1 MTALPIPKDTLPEA
15 GPAEIPLPHVSKS
28 TAILSAA
35 QVLMGHLAAGQAL
48 SAEMLRTAMQGAFG
62 ASDADGVWVWKDAY
76 EAAEVAQVLL
86 LQKYGPAMRRRSGS
100 FTDFLNMIEK
110 LAALVPTHTRRSED
124 MVALQQFSTP
134 LPLAAIAAEAAD
146 LKPDD
151 VVLEPSAGTG
161 LLAVVAQLTA
171 RQLHLNELAD
181 LRRDLL
187 TELFE
192 GCDVTNIDAATLDDR
207 LDRAIEPSVVLMNPP
222 FSVAQHVEGRFK
234 AATAQHVLSALSRL
248 RPGGRLVAITGA
260 NFSPATQS
268 FRNAFDRISGMGE
281 IILSAPIA
289 GKVFTKHGTNVETR
303 LTVIDKHLDPDRPG
317 AINDDA
323 FFPIMESVEE
333 LFELVHQ
340 EIAPR
345 LELEQPSSTN
355 IAPRKQS
362 VTALLQ
368 AARAETRAE
377 EAKRAEHPFDSADTV
392 ELTYATKEWV
402 EPESKLTEAVYEPY
416 ALQAIEIEDAPEHPT
431 ALVQSAAMA
440 SVAPPAPSY
449 RPKLPAALIAE
460 GGLSGPQLESLIYA
474 GEAHECHLK
483 GWFKPSEIEGS
494 VVAASENDEDA
505 FQFRKGWF
513 LGDGTGCGKGRQ
525 VAGIIVDNW
534 IKGRRRAVW
543 VSKSDK
549 LIEDAKR
556 DWMALG
562 GRESDIVPLAK
573 FRQGNDIRLKE
584 GILFVTYATLR
595 SPERQVNGELKA
607 SRLDQVVEWLGDGFD
622 GVIAF
627 DEAHAMA
634 NAAAQ
639 KGERGDT
646 KASQQ
651 GLAGLAMQNRV
662 PDARVLYVS
671 ATGATVVSNLA
682 YASRLGLWQT
692 GDFPFKTRAEFIA
705 AMEKGGIAAMEV
717 ISRDL
722 KALGLYLARS
732 LSYAGVEYEM
742 LVHDLSPE
750 QIEIY
755 DSYADAFQIIHNNLE
770 KALEASGICSE
781 EGATLN
787 RNAKSAARSA
797 FESNKQRFFNHLI
810 TAMKCPSILKSIDAD
825 LEAGHAVVVQVVST
839 SEALME
845 RRLETIPA
853 SEWADLHVD
862 ITPREY
868 VMDYLDHSFPTQ
880 LFEPYTDEDGNLK
893 SRPARDASG
902 NPITCREAERRRDD
916 LLERLGILPP
926 VQGALDQILWHFGT
940 DKVAEVTGRK
950 RRIVKT
956 PDGRLKV
963 ENRPGSS
970 NIGETHT
977 FMDDDKRIL
986 IFSDAGGT
994 GRSYHADLGAKNQ
1007 RLRVHYLLEPGWRA
1021 DNAIQGLG
1029 RTNRTNQA
1037 QPPLFRPTATNVK
1050 GEKRFLSTIARRLDT
1065 LGAITKGQRETGGQ
1079 NMFRAEDNLE
1089 SPYARQAL
1097 RQFYYKLRAG
1107 KIDACS
1113 QTRFEEMTGLKLDD
1127 ADGSM
1132 KENLP
1137 PIQQFLNR
1145 CLALRID
1152 MQDAIFE
1159 AFCGFLDAIVD
1170 QARKAGEL
1178 DAGLETLRAEKFEIV
1193 DRKVIYEDQVTQSE
1207 TTALTIERTDR
1218 NRPLTL
1224 EKAKAFARDHQKASL
1239 YWNKSSKRAGIV
1251 IPTTA
1256 FMDEDGVPILRVELV
1271 RPMGSE
1277 LFELTDFMKSHWEE
1291 CSDKRFE
1298 ALWNEELAGIPEFTT
1313 SKFTMISGLLLPIW
1327 DRLPGDNM
1335 KIYRLETDARE
1346 RIIGRL
1352 VTQQQLVGLY
1362 NRLGVDCQLDLSAE
1376 DVLKAVMD
1384 QNNTLSLI
1392 TGCSLR
1398 RSLVMGQNRLELI
1411 GVSPS
1416 ALSEFKRMGA
1426 FTEIIQWKTR
1436 AFIPT
1441 NDLSVLTRLLEKH
1454 PVGQSAT
1461 GSSREDAA

>member
-1 MTALPIPKDTLPEA
+1 MTSLPIPQQ
-15 GPAEIPLPHVSKS
+15 H
-28 TAILSAA
+28 LSATERPPRSLSDFDKSSSIFTA
-35 QVLMGHLAAGQAL
+35 AEDLLPLLASGKVLN
-48 SAEMLRTAMQGAFG
+48 AELLRTTMHKAFG
-62 ASDADGVWVWKDAY
+62 ASDAEGAWVWKDAY
-76 EAAEVAQVLL
+76 EAAEVAQILI
-86 LQKYGPAMRRRSGS
+86 LQKYGPAMRRRAGS
-100 FTDFLNMIEK
+100 AHDFLVMIEK

-134 LPLAAIAAEAAD
+134 LPLAAIAADAAD
-146 LKPDD
+146 LKSDD
-151 VVLEPSAGTG
+151 VILEPSAGTG
-161 LLAVVAQLTA
+161 LLAVFAQLTSNH
-171 RQLHLNELAD
+171 LHLNEIAD
-181 LRRDLL
+181 LRRALL
-187 TELFE
+187 SKLFLNST
-192 GCDVTNIDAATLDDR
+192 VTDFDAATIDDR
-207 LDRAIEPSVVLMNPP
+207 LDRTIAPSVVLMNPP
-222 FSVAQHVEGRFK
+222 FSVAQHVEGK
-234 AATAQHVLSALSRL
+234 YKLATAQHVLSAISRL
-248 RPGGRLVAITGA
+248 RTGGRLVAITGS
-260 NFSPATQS
+260 NFSPSSQS
-268 FRNAFDRISGMGE
+268 FRNAFDRIASMGE
-281 IILSAPIA
+281 VVLSTPIA
-289 GKVFTKHGTNVETR
+289 GRVFAKHGTNVETR
-303 LTVIDKHLDPDRPG
+303 LTVIDKYVDPLQ
-317 AINDDA
+317 AKSLSSYA
-323 FFPIMESVEE
+323 FFPMMESVDE
-333 LFELVHQ
+333 LQELVFQ
-340 EIAPR
+340 EMPPR
-345 LELEQPSSTN
+345 LQLADRAETPTETSKPSV
-355 IAPRKQS
+355 QS
-362 VTALLQ
+362 LLK
-368 AARAETRAE
+368 AARAQTRAE
-377 EAKRAEHPFDSADTV
+377 EVKRAAHPFDTIETV
-392 ELTYATKEWV
+392 ELSYTTKSWV
-402 EPESKLTEAVYEPY
+402 EPATKLTEAVYEPY
-416 ALQAIEIEDAPEHPT
+416 ALQSISIPDAPDHPT

-449 RPKLPAALIAE
+449 RPKLPAALIKD

-494 VVAASENDEDA
+494 VIAANEEDEGA
-505 FQFRKGWF
+505 FRFRKGWF

-525 VAGIIVDNW
+525 VAGIILDNW
-534 IKGRRRAVW
+534 LKGRRRAVW

-549 LIEDAKR
+549 LVEDARR

-562 GRESDIVPLAK
+562 GKESDIVPLAK
-573 FRQGNDIRLKE
+573 FKQGNDIRLKE

-595 SPERQVNGELKA
+595 SPERQVDGEIKA
-607 SRLDQVVEWLGDGFD
+607 SRLDQVVDWLGEAFD

-651 GLAGLAMQNRV
+651 GLAGLALQNRV
-662 PDARVLYVS
+662 PDARILYVS
-671 ATGATVVSNLA
+671 ATGASVVSNLA

-692 GDFPFKTRAEFIA
+692 GDFPFKTRAEFVS
-705 AMEKGGIAAMEV
+705 AMEAGGIAAMEI

-742 LVHDLSPE
+742 LVHELTPA

-770 KALEASGICSE
+770 KALEASGICSD
-781 EGATLN
+781 EGGTLN

-797 FESNKQRFFNHLI
+797 IESNKQRFFNHLI
-810 TAMKCPSILKSIDAD
+810 TAMKCPSILKSIYAD
-825 LEAGHAVVVQVVST
+825 LAAGHAVVVQIVST

-845 RRLETIPA
+845 RRLEDIPA
-853 SEWADLHVD
+853 SEWNDLHVD

-868 VMDYLDHSFPTQ
+868 VMDYLTHSFPTQ

-893 SRPARDASG
+893 SRPARDSEG
-902 NPITCREAERRRDD
+902 NPIVCREAERRRDD
-916 LLERLGILPP
+916 LLEQLGMLAP

-956 PDGRLKV
+956 IEDRLKV

-970 NIGETHT
+970 NIGETHA

-994 GRSYHADLGAKNQ
+994 GRSYHADLDAKNK

-1097 RQFYYKLRAG
+1097 RQFFYKLRAG

-1113 QTRFEEMTGLKLDD
+1113 QSKFEDMTGLSLDD

-1170 QARKAGEL
+1170 QARKAGTL
-1178 DAGLETLRAEKFEIV
+1178 DVGLETLRAESFKTIDRNVIFEDV
-1193 DRKVIYEDQVTQSE
+1193 STRSE

-1224 EKAKAFARDHQKASL
+1224 EKARAFVTSRQKASL

-1251 IPTTA
+1251 VPATS
-1256 FMDEDGVPILRVELV
+1256 FMNEDGIPIPRLELV
-1271 RPMGSE
+1271 RPMGTE
-1277 LFELTDFMKSHWEE
+1277 LFELTEFMKSHWEE
-1291 CSDKRFE
+1291 CSDERFE
-1298 ALWNEELAGIPEFTT
+1298 ALWREELAGIPEFTT

-1327 DRLPGDNM
+1327 DRLPAENM
-1335 KIYRLETDARE
+1335 RIYRLETEDKD

-1352 VTQQQLVGLY
+1352 VTQDQLIGLY
-1362 NRLGVDCQLDLSAE
+1362 NRLGLDCELKLSPDE
-1376 DVLKAVMD
+1376 VFKTVMD
-1384 QNNTLSLI
+1384 QRNHLTLLS
-1392 TGCSLR
+1392 GYSLR
-1398 RSLVMGQNRLELI
+1398 RSLVMWQNRLELV
-1411 GVSPS
+1411 GASPS
-1416 ALSEFKRMGA
+1416 ALPELKTMGC

-1436 AFIPT
+1436 LFIPT
-1441 NDLSVLTRLLEKH
+1441 NDLSVLTRVLDKH
-1454 PVGQSAT
+1454 PVGQ
-1461 GSSREDAA
+1461 AAKRVAA